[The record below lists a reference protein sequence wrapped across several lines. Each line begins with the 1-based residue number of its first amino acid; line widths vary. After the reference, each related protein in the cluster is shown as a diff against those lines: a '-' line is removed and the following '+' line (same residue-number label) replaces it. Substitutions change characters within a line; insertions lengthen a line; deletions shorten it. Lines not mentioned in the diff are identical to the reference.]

1 MKTRSKEDNIF
12 WIILVALLVIGIF
25 VSFSPACANDK
36 FIGLSGFL
44 KSDSSV
50 VIDSGK
56 VGVWTFQPSLS
67 LNLFSINRHGD
78 VEPLN
83 VISTGVSLRRV
94 IKTGTSL
101 ELSAAF
107 AKIRQGEGYGPQ
119 IMFGADGTLIG
130 YLYDVMGKHGY
141 VLTSYSIPMN
151 KIPLI
156 GKIFK

>member
-1 MKTRSKEDNIF
+1 MKN
-12 WIILVALLVIGIF
+12 VITKFAITICLMFCICGVDPVF
-25 VSFSPACANDK
+25 AGDK
-36 FIGLSGFL
+36 FIGLDGFL
-44 KSDSSV
+44 KSDSAV

-56 VGVWTFQPSLS
+56 IGVWTFQPSVQI
-67 LNLFSINRHGD
+67 NYCSINRNGD
-78 VEPLN
+78 VAPLN

-94 IKTGTSL
+94 SKSGLAL
-101 ELSAAF
+101 ELSVAF

-119 IMFGADGTLIG
+119 LMFGADGTLIG

-141 VLTSYSIPMN
+141 VITSYSIPFN